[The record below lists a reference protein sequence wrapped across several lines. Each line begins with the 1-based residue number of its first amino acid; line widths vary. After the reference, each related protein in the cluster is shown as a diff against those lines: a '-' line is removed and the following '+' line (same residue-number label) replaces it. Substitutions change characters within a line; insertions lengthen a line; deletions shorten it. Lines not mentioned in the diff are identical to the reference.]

1 MTRLALA
8 LTLFA
13 FGLGAQT
20 PNWNE
25 PFPPHKVAGNLYY
38 VGSSELASYLVA
50 TPAGHILINT
60 GFDETVPVIR
70 AGCEKLGFK
79 FSDIKILLTGQAHND
94 HVAGFALVKKLT
106 GAKVMVMAGDDI
118 VVRGGGKEDFA
129 YEDQMRWAPCPVDR
143 VLRDGDAVT
152 LGSTTLVAHLTPG
165 HTKGCTTWTTTV
177 SDGARAYHVV
187 IVGSVNVNPGFRL
200 VENAK
205 YPRIA
210 DDFARNF
217 QVLESLPCDIFL
229 GSHGAYY
236 GMKEKYPRSLHE
248 GAHAFVDP
256 EGYRRFIAAGKAAY
270 LRELD
275 RQQRN

>member
-1 MTRLALA
+1 MMRLALV

-13 FGLGAQT
+13 SWLGAQT
-20 PNWNE
+20 PNWSE
-25 PFPPHKVAGNLYY
+25 PFPPHKVVGNVYY

-60 GFDETVPVIR
+60 GFEETVPVVR

-106 GAKVMVMAGDDI
+106 GAKVMVMAGDDV
-118 VVRGGGKEDFA
+118 VVRGGGQGDFA
-129 YEDQMRWAPCPVDR
+129 YADQIRWTPCAVDR
-143 VLRDGDAVT
+143 VLRDGETVT
-152 LGSTTLVAHLTPG
+152 LGPATLVARHTPG
-165 HTKGCTTWTTTV
+165 HTKGCTTWTL
-177 SDGARAYHVV
+177 SAEEGGRRYHVV

-200 VENAK
+200 VNNAK

-210 DDFARNF
+210 EDFAHTF

-229 GSHGAYY
+229 GSHGSYY
-236 GMKEKYPRSLHE
+236 RMKEKYPRSLQE
-248 GAHAFVDP
+248 GAQAFVDP
-256 EGYRRFIAAGKAAY
+256 EGYRRFVAAGKAAY
-270 LRELD
+270 LQELEK
-275 RQQRN
+275 QQR